1 MRGTAPE
8 GVRWVTNLGAREKK
22 PHTNRGEC
30 GDGEERSVDVGKE
43 LGKEDRQWLEAVELA
58 MKCTRCRE
66 MYTLPR
72 NGQKTTRGQWGHWQ
86 REFK

>member
-8 GVRWVTNLGAREKK
+8 GVRWLTNLGAREKK
-22 PHTNRGEC
+22 PTRTEVNAET
-30 GDGEERSVDVGKE
+30 ERSVDVGKE

-58 MKCTRCRE
+58 VKCTRCRE

-72 NGQKTTRGQWGHWQ
+72 NGHKTTRGQWGHWQ
-86 REFK
+86 RELKL